1 VRGGLTQ
8 RALLASLAMG
18 AVVLGC
24 FAVLALAYVSLHNE
38 ERDTNQSQAVL
49 AASNLL
55 ERSVLDLETGLRGY
69 LLSGRTLF
77 LQPYHSAEAAYPGQI
92 RNLDQLT
99 AGQPSLHGRA
109 VRLGDGV
116 TAYVRGWTDPVVD
129 LSLSNLA
136 AARASEAGGGGKARV
151 DVLRQQFNTLN
162 RQQQAISAQQRS
174 AAESTGRL
182 TFVLGVVGLFLAA
195 AVITAVALGLR
206 RGVVVPVNRLA
217 AAVGRLRRGDLSAR
231 VEARGTAEIGEL
243 AVGFNAMAEELEA
256 ARDEVEQQNAEL
268 QSQQAELQH
277 VLTSAERQKEEAE
290 ALHRFG
296 EQLARQTQIEE
307 VAAVTLREIADCAG
321 AQVGA
326 VYVLNE
332 QTGVITFRGSRGM
345 RAEDFTPELALG
357 EGLAGRAA
365 AERRPVPA
373 GWGESSMRLPGLVG
387 EREVRHEVHLPMLHR
402 DRVIGVLSL
411 GRSRDEEFTPAQ
423 IDELGILVQSATL
436 ACAEALSLR
445 RLEVLAGEL
454 ESVMDSTD
462 QGICRVDLYGSVTY
476 INRAGL
482 AQTGWT
488 EAELLGRNAH
498 ETMHHT
504 HPDGTPYPAAECPLL
519 RAVRDNEGTRLSGEV
534 FWRKDGSRFPVEASA
549 YPIRDGGSVLGG
561 VITFHDVSERRMAE
575 RQVTAQYQTARVL
588 AEAESVEE
596 ALPRVLELCC
606 DQLGWQMSLVWV
618 PGEDDREMH
627 CLAAYARPGWEDLLA
642 LLSHETVTPGR
653 GTAGRAWR
661 RRQPVFVPGLGDPV
675 PPQGA
680 RPQDSR
686 PQDGRPLD
694 GGPLDGRP
702 LDGRPLDDQDGMPR
716 GELAV
721 PLMRDGEVTAV
732 VQLLGPEQ
740 PRIDGLPETIE
751 TIAAQLSQYAD
762 RKRSDATAT
771 RMKDQFVST
780 VSHELRTPLAA
791 MDGWLHILLDG
802 EPGPLNEEQHRFLT
816 TVKRNSDRLMRLV
829 GDLLLIGQM
838 DAGRFTLDMGDVDVV
853 ELVGETVAL
862 FEGTAVEKRIE
873 LNADTGRPAVVL
885 GDRLRLGQLLSNLVS
900 NAVKFTPEGGQVG
913 VRVREQDGTCQ
924 VEVTDSGI
932 GIPAADRTHLFER
945 FYRAS
950 TATGTAG
957 SGLGLAISKAIA
969 EAHGGTI
976 RIADSSGSG
985 TRVVVEIPLHV
996 AAEVTLLPGRSRRPG
1011 RPPSWSPTTSRTSAS
1026 WSPTGSAGP
1035 ATALSRPGTVR
1046 KRSSWPRTR
1055 RWTWRYWT

>member
-1 VRGGLTQ
+1 VTQ
-8 RALLASLAMG
+8 RVLLASLAMG

-24 FAVLALAYVSLHNE
+24 FAILAVAYVSLHHE
-38 ERDTNQSQAVL
+38 ERQDDQAGDVL
-49 AASNLL
+49 AGSNLL
-55 ERSVLDLETGLRGY
+55 EQSVLDLETGLRGY
-69 LLSGRTLF
+69 LLSGRTVF
-77 LQPYHSAEAAYPGQI
+77 LQPYHSAEAAYPAQI
-92 RNLDQLT
+92 RNLDRLT

-109 VRLGDGV
+109 VRVGDGV
-116 TAYVRGWTDPVVD
+116 SAYVRGWTDPLID
-129 LSLSNLA
+129 LSVSNLA
-136 AARASEAGGGGKARV
+136 AARAREAGGGGKARV
-151 DVLRQQFNTLN
+151 NALRLQFDALD
-162 RQQQAISAQQRS
+162 RQQQVLSAQQRS
-174 AAESTGRL
+174 AAQSTGQL
-182 TFVLGVVGLFLAA
+182 AFILGVAGLLLAA
-195 AVITAVALGLR
+195 VVITGLSVGLR

-268 QSQQAELQH
+268 QGQQAELQR

-290 ALHRFG
+290 TLHHFG
-296 EQLARQTQIEE
+296 EQLAVQTQIEE
-307 VAAVTLREIADCAG
+307 VAAVTLREIADYAG

-332 QTGVITFRGSRGM
+332 QAGVITFRGSRGM
-345 RAEDFTPELALG
+345 RAEDFTPELAPG

-373 GWGESSMRLPGLVG
+373 GWAESSMRLPGLVG
-387 EREVRHEVHLPMLHR
+387 EREVRHEIHLPMLHR

-423 IDELGILVQSATL
+423 IDRLGILVQGATL

-519 RAVRDNEGTRLSGEV
+519 RAVYDNEGTRVSGEV

-575 RQVTAQYQTARVL
+575 RQLSAQYQTARVL
-588 AEAESVEE
+588 AEAESVRE

-618 PGEDDREMH
+618 PGEDDRELH
-627 CLAAYARPGWEDLLA
+627 CLAAYARPGWEDQLA
-642 LLSHETVTPGR
+642 LLSHETVTLGL

-661 RRQPVFVPGLGDPV
+661 RQQPVFVSGLGDAV
-675 PPQGA
+675 PPKDGLPKDGLPQNAQPQNG
-680 RPQDSR
+680 RPQDN
-686 PQDGRPLD
+686 
-694 GGPLDGRP
+694 
-702 LDGRPLDDQDGMPR
+702 QDGMPR

-721 PLMRDGEVTAV
+721 PLTRDGEVIAV
-732 VQLLGPEQ
+732 AQLLGPEQ

-762 RKRSDATAT
+762 RKRSDATAA
-771 RMKDQFVST
+771 RMKDQFVAT

-838 DAGRFTLDMGDVDVV
+838 DAGQFTLDLADVDIV

-862 FEGTAVEKRIE
+862 FEGAAAEKRIE
-873 LNADTGRPAVVL
+873 LIADTGSPAVVL

-900 NAVKFTPEGGQVG
+900 NAIKFTPEGGQVSI
-913 VRVREQDGTCQ
+913 RVREQDGTCQ

-985 TRVVVEIPLHV
+985 TRVLVEIPLHV
-996 AAEVTLLPGRSRRPG
+996 AVQVTG
-1011 RPPSWSPTTSRTSAS
+1011 
-1026 WSPTGSAGP
+1026 
-1035 ATALSRPGTVR
+1035 
-1046 KRSSWPRTR
+1046 
-1055 RWTWRYWT
+1055 

>member
-1 VRGGLTQ
+1 MRRGLTQ
-8 RALLASLAMG
+8 RTVLASIVV
-18 AVVLGC
+18 AVV
-24 FAVLALAYVSLHNE
+24 VLAEFVVLFLAFRSLRAEEAQDNE
-38 ERDTNQSQAVL
+38 AVNVL
-49 AASNLL
+49 TTSHAL
-55 ERSVLDLETGLRGY
+55 EESVLDMSTGLRVY
-69 LLSGRTLF
+69 LISGHLDQLRTYQAALSK
-77 LQPYHSAEAAYPGQI
+77 YPRQV
-92 RNLDQLT
+92 RRLDQLT
-99 AGQPSLHGRA
+99 EGDPGQQARVTSIDDAIAG
-109 VRLGDGV
+109 
-116 TAYVRGWTDPVVD
+116 YVRRWTAPIIR
-129 LSLSNLA
+129 LSRSDLA
-136 AARASEAGGGGKARV
+136 AARRVSASNTAKQPV
-151 DVLRQQFNTLN
+151 VVLRHQFIALD
-162 RQQQAISAQQRS
+162 RQQQALSSVRRAG
-174 AAESTGRL
+174 AAHAEAL
-182 TFVLGVVGLFLAA
+182 ALGFGVAGLAA
-195 AVITAVALGLR
+195 AVLLLAGWAVALNGA
-206 RGVVVPVNRLA
+206 VVRPVKRLA
-217 AAVGRLRRGDLSAR
+217 DAVGRLRAGDLSAR
-231 VEARGTAEIGEL
+231 VPERGMAELGEL

-268 QSQQAELQH
+268 QGQQAELQRMLAS
-277 VLTSAERQKEEAE
+277 VERRKEEAE

-296 EQLARQTQIEE
+296 DRLAVETQIEQ
-307 VAAVTLREIADCAG
+307 VAAVTLREIADYAR

-332 QTGVITFRGSRGM
+332 QTGVITFRASRGM
-345 RAEDFTPELALG
+345 RAADFISELALG

-373 GWGESSMRLPGLVG
+373 GWSESSMRLPGLVG

-423 IDELGILVQSATL
+423 IDQLGILVRSATL
-436 ACAEALSLR
+436 ACAEALSLH

-454 ESVMDSTD
+454 EAVMDSTD
-462 QGICRVDLYGSVTY
+462 QGISRVDLYGRVTY
-476 INRAGL
+476 INRAAL

-498 ETMHHT
+498 DTMHHT
-504 HPDGTPYPAAECPLL
+504 HPDGTPYPAGDCPLM
-519 RAVRDNEGTRLSGEV
+519 RAVYDNEGTRVSGEV

-549 YPIRDGGSVLGG
+549 YPLRDGGSVLGG

-575 RQVTAQYQTARVL
+575 RQLTAQYQTARVL
-588 AEAESVEE
+588 AEAESVRE

-618 PGEDDREMH
+618 PGEDDRELH
-627 CLAAYARPGWEDLLA
+627 CLAAYARPGREEQLA
-642 LLSHETVTPGR
+642 LLSHETVTRGQ
-653 GTAGRAWR
+653 GTAGRAWE
-661 RRQPVFVPGLGDPV
+661 RRQPVFVPGLG
-675 PPQGA
+675 GA
-680 RPQDSR
+680 VSPQDGP
-686 PQDGRPLD
+686 PQDGRPQNGVSQDGLPQD
-694 GGPLDGRP
+694 GGSQDGGSQNGGSQNGGSQDGLRQDGR
-702 LDGRPLDDQDGMPR
+702 DGVRC

-721 PLMRDGEVTAV
+721 PLSQDGEIMAV

-751 TIAAQLSQYAD
+751 TIAAQLSQYAE
-762 RKRSDATAT
+762 RKRSDVEAA

-838 DAGRFTLDMGDVDVV
+838 DAGRFTLEPTDVDLA
-853 ELVGETVAL
+853 ELVGETIAL
-862 FEGTAVEKRIE
+862 FAGTAGEKHIE
-873 LNADTGRPAVVL
+873 LTADAQPGAVVH
-885 GDRLRLGQLLSNLVS
+885 GDRLRLTQLLSNLVS
-900 NAVKFTPEGGQVG
+900 NAVKFTPEGGQVW
-913 VRVREQDGTCQ
+913 VRVGEQNGTCQ

-932 GIPAADRTHLFER
+932 GIPAADRAHLFER

-985 TRVVVEIPLHV
+985 TRVVVQIPLHV
-996 AAEVTLLPGRSRRPG
+996 AAEVTR
-1011 RPPSWSPTTSRTSAS
+1011 
-1026 WSPTGSAGP
+1026 
-1035 ATALSRPGTVR
+1035 
-1046 KRSSWPRTR
+1046 
-1055 RWTWRYWT
+1055 

>member
-1 VRGGLTQ
+1 MCAGTRRRTAHALALWFGVAGLV
-8 RALLASLAMG
+8 AAVLLLAGSAIGLHRM
-18 AVVLGC
+18 VVRPGQ
-24 FAVLALAYVSLHNE
+24 ALAH
-38 ERDTNQSQAVL
+38 
-49 AASNLL
+49 
-55 ERSVLDLETGLRGY
+55 
-69 LLSGRTLF
+69 
-77 LQPYHSAEAAYPGQI
+77 
-92 RNLDQLT
+92 
-99 AGQPSLHGRA
+99 
-109 VRLGDGV
+109 
-116 TAYVRGWTDPVVD
+116 
-129 LSLSNLA
+129 
-136 AARASEAGGGGKARV
+136 
-151 DVLRQQFNTLN
+151 
-162 RQQQAISAQQRS
+162 
-174 AAESTGRL
+174 
-182 TFVLGVVGLFLAA
+182 
-195 AVITAVALGLR
+195 
-206 RGVVVPVNRLA
+206 
-217 AAVGRLRRGDLSAR
+217 AVGRLRGGDLSAR
-231 VEARGTAEIGEL
+231 VPERGAAEIGEL

-268 QSQQAELQH
+268 QGQQAELQR
-277 VLTSAERQKEEAE
+277 VLASAERQKEEAE
-290 ALHRFG
+290 TLHRFG
-296 EQLARQTQIEE
+296 EQLAVQTQIEE
-307 VAAVTLREIADCAG
+307 VAAVTLREIADYAG

-365 AERRPVPA
+365 TERRPVPA
-373 GWGESSMRLPGLVG
+373 GWAESSMRLPGLIG

-423 IDELGILVQSATL
+423 IDRLGILVQGATL

-462 QGICRVDLYGSVTY
+462 QSICRVDLYGCVTY

-498 ETMHHT
+498 DAMHHT
-504 HPDGTPYPAAECPLL
+504 HPDGTPYPAADCPLQ
-519 RAVRDNEGTRLSGEV
+519 RAVDDNEGTRLSGEV

-575 RQVTAQYQTARVL
+575 RQVAAQYQTARVL
-588 AEAESVEE
+588 AEAESVRE

-618 PGEDDREMH
+618 PGDDDRELR
-627 CLAAYARPGWEDLLA
+627 CLAAYARPGWEDQLA
-642 LLSHETVTPGR
+642 LLSHETVTLGL

-661 RRQPVFVPGLGDPV
+661 WRQPVFVSGLGDAV
-675 PPQGA
+675 SA
-680 RPQDSR
+680 A
-686 PQDGRPLD
+686 GRPAPERPASRRP
-694 GGPLDGRP
+694 GPGRP
-702 LDGRPLDDQDGMPR
+702 APERPAQQVGQPRDDQDGMPR

-721 PLMRDGEVTAV
+721 PLTRDGEVFAV

-762 RKRSDATAT
+762 RKRSDATAA

-838 DAGRFTLDMGDVDVV
+838 DAGRFTLELADVDIV
-853 ELVGETVAL
+853 ELVGEAVAL
-862 FEGTAVEKRIE
+862 FEGAAVEKRIE
-873 LNADTGRPAVVL
+873 LNADTGGPAVVL

-913 VRVREQDGTCQ
+913 IRVREQDGTCQ

-932 GIPAADRTHLFER
+932 GIPVADRAHLFER

-985 TRVVVEIPLHV
+985 TRVLLEIPMHV
-996 AAEVTLLPGRSRRPG
+996 AAQVTR
-1011 RPPSWSPTTSRTSAS
+1011 
-1026 WSPTGSAGP
+1026 
-1035 ATALSRPGTVR
+1035 
-1046 KRSSWPRTR
+1046 
-1055 RWTWRYWT
+1055 

>member
-1 VRGGLTQ
+1 MRGGLTQ
-8 RALLASLAMG
+8 RTVLASVVV
-18 AVVLGC
+18 AVVVLAE
-24 FAVLALAYVSLHNE
+24 FAVLFLAFQSLRAE
-38 ERDTNQSQAVL
+38 ERQDNQAVNVL
-49 AASNLL
+49 ATSNALEESLL
-55 ERSVLDLETGLRGY
+55 NMSTGLRIY
-69 LLSGRTLF
+69 LMSG
-77 LQPYHSAEAAYPGQI
+77 QPAGLRPYQVALAEYPRQA
-92 RNLDQLT
+92 RQLDRLT
-99 AGQPSLHGRA
+99 AGNPHLHGR
-109 VRLGDGV
+109 VVSLGNSV
-116 TAYVRGWTDPVVD
+116 AAYVGLWTSAIIQMSRVDLPGARRLAATDAAKEPVVLIRD
-129 LSLSNLA
+129 QFA
-136 AARASEAGGGGKARV
+136 AL
-151 DVLRQQFNTLN
+151 D
-162 RQQQAISAQQRS
+162 RQQQSLSIVRRDEAAHS
-174 AAESTGRL
+174 AAL
-182 TFVLGVVGLFLAA
+182 ALWFGVAGLVA
-195 AVITAVALGLR
+195 AVLLLAGSAIGLHR
-206 RGVVVPVNRLA
+206 MVVRPVKLLA
-217 AAVGRLRRGDLSAR
+217 HAVGRLREGDLSAR
-231 VEARGTAEIGEL
+231 VPERGAAEIGEL

-268 QSQQAELQH
+268 QGQQAELQR
-277 VLTSAERQKEEAE
+277 VLASAERQKEEAE
-290 ALHRFG
+290 TLHRFG
-296 EQLARQTQIEE
+296 EQLAVQTQIEE
-307 VAAVTLREIADCAG
+307 VAAVALREIADYAG

-332 QTGVITFRGSRGM
+332 QAGVITFRGSRGM
-345 RAEDFTPELALG
+345 RAEDFTPELVLG

-365 AERRPVPA
+365 TERRPVPA
-373 GWGESSMRLPGLVG
+373 GWAESSMRLPGLTG

-402 DRVIGVLSL
+402 DRVVGVLSL

-423 IDELGILVQSATL
+423 IGRLGILVQGATL

-462 QGICRVDLYGSVTY
+462 QSICRVDLYGCVTY

-498 ETMHHT
+498 DAMHHT
-504 HPDGTPYPAAECPLL
+504 HPDGTPYPAADCPLQ
-519 RAVRDNEGTRLSGEV
+519 RAVDDNEGTRLSGEV

-575 RQVTAQYQTARVL
+575 RQLAAQYQTARVL
-588 AEAESVEE
+588 AEAESVRE

-618 PGEDDREMH
+618 PGDDDRELR
-627 CLAAYARPGWEDLLA
+627 CLAAYARPGWEDQLA
-642 LLSHETVTPGR
+642 LLSHETVTLGL

-661 RRQPVFVPGLGDPV
+661 WRQPVFVSGLGDAV
-675 PPQGA
+675 P
-680 RPQDSR
+680 
-686 PQDGRPLD
+686 PQDGRRQNGQPRD
-694 GGPLDGRP
+694 DQAQDGRP
-702 LDGRPLDDQDGMPR
+702 RNGRPQVGQPPNDQDGMPR

-721 PLMRDGEVTAV
+721 PLTRDGEVFAV

-762 RKRSDATAT
+762 RKRSDATAA

-838 DAGRFTLDMGDVDVV
+838 DAGRFTLELADVDIV
-853 ELVGETVAL
+853 ELVGEAVAL
-862 FEGTAVEKRIE
+862 FEGAAVEKRIE
-873 LNADTGRPAVVL
+873 LNADTGGPAVVL

-913 VRVREQDGTCQ
+913 IRVREQDGTCQ

-932 GIPAADRTHLFER
+932 GIPVADRAHLFER

-985 TRVVVEIPLHV
+985 TRVLLEIPMHV
-996 AAEVTLLPGRSRRPG
+996 AVQVTR
-1011 RPPSWSPTTSRTSAS
+1011 
-1026 WSPTGSAGP
+1026 
-1035 ATALSRPGTVR
+1035 
-1046 KRSSWPRTR
+1046 
-1055 RWTWRYWT
+1055 

>member
-1 VRGGLTQ
+1 VRGGVTQ
-8 RALLASLAMG
+8 RVLLASLAMG

-24 FAVLALAYVSLHNE
+24 FAILAVAYVSLHNE
-38 ERDTNQSQAVL
+38 ERQDDQAGDVL

-69 LLSGRTLF
+69 LLSGRTVF
-77 LQPYHSAEAAYPGQI
+77 LQPYHGAEAAYPAQI
-92 RNLDQLT
+92 RNLDRLT

-109 VRLGDGV
+109 VRVGDGV
-116 TAYVRGWTDPVVD
+116 SAYVRGWTDPLID
-129 LSLSNLA
+129 LSVSNLA
-136 AARASEAGGGGKARV
+136 AARAREAGGGGRARV
-151 DVLRQQFNTLN
+151 NALRLQFDALDS
-162 RQQQAISAQQRS
+162 QQQVLSAQQRS
-174 AAESTGRL
+174 AARSTGQL
-182 TFVLGVVGLFLAA
+182 TFILGVAALLLAA
-195 AVITAVALGLR
+195 VVITGLSVGLR

-268 QSQQAELQH
+268 QGQQAELQR

-290 ALHRFG
+290 TLHRFG
-296 EQLARQTQIEE
+296 EQLAVQTQIEE
-307 VAAVTLREIADCAG
+307 VAAVTLREIADYAG

-332 QTGVITFRGSRGM
+332 QAGVITFRGSRGM
-345 RAEDFTPELALG
+345 RAEDFTAELAPG

-373 GWGESSMRLPGLVG
+373 GWAESSMRLPGLVG
-387 EREVRHEVHLPMLHR
+387 EREVRHEIHLPMLHR

-423 IDELGILVQSATL
+423 IDRLGILVQGATL

-519 RAVRDNEGTRLSGEV
+519 RAVYDNEGTRVSGEV

-575 RQVTAQYQTARVL
+575 RQLSAQYQTARVL
-588 AEAESVEE
+588 AEAESVRE

-618 PGEDDREMH
+618 PGEDDRELH
-627 CLAAYARPGWEDLLA
+627 CLAAYARPGWEDQLA
-642 LLSHETVTPGR
+642 LLSHETVTLGL

-661 RRQPVFVPGLGDPV
+661 WRQPVFVSGLGDAV
-675 PPQGA
+675 PPKEGLPKEGLPKDGLPKDGLPKDGLPQNAQPQNG
-680 RPQDSR
+680 RPQ
-686 PQDGRPLD
+686 
-694 GGPLDGRP
+694 
-702 LDGRPLDDQDGMPR
+702 DDQDGMPR

-721 PLMRDGEVTAV
+721 PLTRDGEVIAV

-762 RKRSDATAT
+762 RKRSDATAA
-771 RMKDQFVST
+771 RMKDQFVAT

-838 DAGRFTLDMGDVDVV
+838 DAGQFTLDLGDVDIV

-862 FEGTAVEKRIE
+862 FEGAAAEKRIE
-873 LNADTGRPAVVL
+873 LIADTGSPAVVL
-885 GDRLRLGQLLSNLVS
+885 GDRLRLGQLLSNLAS
-900 NAVKFTPEGGQVG
+900 NAIKFTPEGGQVSI
-913 VRVREQDGTCQ
+913 RVREQDGTCQ

-985 TRVVVEIPLHV
+985 TRVLVEIPLHV
-996 AAEVTLLPGRSRRPG
+996 AVQVTG
-1011 RPPSWSPTTSRTSAS
+1011 
-1026 WSPTGSAGP
+1026 
-1035 ATALSRPGTVR
+1035 
-1046 KRSSWPRTR
+1046 
-1055 RWTWRYWT
+1055 